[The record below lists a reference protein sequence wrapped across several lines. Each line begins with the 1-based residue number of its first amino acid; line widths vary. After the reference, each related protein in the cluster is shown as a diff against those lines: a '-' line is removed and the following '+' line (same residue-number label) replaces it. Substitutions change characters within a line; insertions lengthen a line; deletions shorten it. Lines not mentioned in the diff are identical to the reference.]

1 MTIAIQPTRQVVG
14 LVEVADRHVD
24 VRAVEGGGVV
34 RRQEHD
40 RPGHFLRR
48 GHPAD
53 RRALSCLLG
62 GPAAALAE
70 PSDHWGVHYAGGD
83 RRDPDVVPG
92 VLECRHPG
100 QAEPA
105 VVADDIRA
113 ELGERLEP
121 ALRADV
127 NDHPPTTVAGLGEQ
141 LPEFVLD
148 AEELPGRVRVEDVA
162 PRGFRH
168 LVQPGVA
175 VLDASVVER
184 DVEPAVLGHRSGD
197 ERLDLFLDADVGV
210 VVRQVAA
217 VGPHFSLD
225 LLAELLAAAV
235 EYDLRPLHRKGAGGR
250 LADAARAAGDEHDL
264 VLKAAIGPGRFGQRH
279 GWLLRVRE
287 DGCRCCQDSRA
298 SDQHAT
304 RDLRTPLRC
313 GFRCVQCIVVHDGR
327 TFNQIPEG
335 RKAEVFHERY
345 LVPLLIR
352 RSNHAGEHRAK
363 PKKHDAISR

>member
-1 MTIAIQPTRQVVG
+1 MLARYPQTDRFGLRISRTDCLGPDELQPIRRVVG
-14 LVEVADRHVD
+14 SVEVTGRRVD
-24 VRAVEGGGVV
+24 VRAVQGGGVV

-40 RPGHFLRR
+40 CPGYFLRR
-48 GHPAD
+48 GHPTD
-53 RRALSCLLG
+53 RRALGHLLG
-62 GPAAALAE
+62 GLAAAALAE
-70 PSDHWGVHYAGGD
+70 PGDHRGVHYAGGD
-83 RRDPDVVPG
+83 RRDPDVVPS
-92 VLECRHPG
+92 VLERRHPG

-127 NDHPPTTVAGLGEQ
+127 NDHTPAAVAGLGEH

-168 LVQPGVA
+168 LVQAGVA

-184 DVEPAVLGHRSGD
+184 DVEPAVLGHRSSN

-217 VGPHFSLD
+217 IGPHVSLD
-225 LLAELLAAAV
+225 LLAEFLAAAV
-235 EYDLRPLHRKGAGGR
+235 EYDLRPLHREGAGGR
-250 LADAARAAGDEHDL
+250 LTNAARAAGDEHDL
-264 VLKAAIGPGRFGQRH
+264 TLKAAIGSGRFGQRH

-287 DGCRCCQDSRA
+287 DGCRCRQNSRA
-298 SDQHAT
+298 GDQPAS
-304 RDLRTPLRC
+304 RDLGTPLMC
-313 GFRCVQCIVVHDGR
+313 GFRCVQRIVACDGR
-327 TFNQIPEG
+327 I
-335 RKAEVFHERY
+335 VFAP
-345 LVPLLIR
+345 VT
-352 RSNHAGEHRAK
+352 
-363 PKKHDAISR
+363 